1 MKIEDVKTYLVQ
13 DWLLVQIST
22 DSGIV
27 GVGQGTFWGQ
37 PAASEQALLS
47 FKSYLIGKD
56 PLTIDYHYQ
65 YLNRS
70 SSFRASAI
78 YAALSAID
86 AALWDI
92 AGKHYGAPAYT
103 LMGGSHRHKI
113 RMCALCMDGDRD
125 AAVAL
130 AAKAA
135 DEGHTAVKIDPFPG
149 DYPKWSLP
157 RLVDEVVDRVGA
169 VREAVG
175 RDVDIVVE
183 VHRKLGPA
191 EAIAVAQRLEQF
203 DLLLIED
210 PIPPDSADSMAEVA
224 SRTTIP
230 IATGERL
237 HTIYEFREILSQGR
251 SARPQAG
258 RRPARRPNP
267 VQEDRRAGR
276 GVPRHGLSPQRL
288 GTGDDRDPRAT
299 RGCDPELPRARVQV
313 RREGRHRPQPTAGGG
328 WVHSR
333 AGRAGPGRRLRHRG
347 RRPAPAGAQ
356 GSRDGRTGRRL
367 RGLPLGALLGSL
379 GHDVP
384 R

>member
-13 DWLLVQIST
+13 DWLLVQITT

-56 PLTIDYHYQ
+56 PLTIDYHYH

-86 AALWDI
+86 SALWDI
-92 AGKHYGAPAYT
+92 AGKHYGAPVHS
-103 LMGGSHRHKI
+103 LLGGTHRHKI

-125 AAVAL
+125 RAVAL
-130 AAKAA
+130 AAQAA
-135 DEGHTAVKIDPFPG
+135 AEGLTAVKIDPFPG
-149 DYPKWSLP
+149 DYPNWTLP
-157 RLVDEVVDRVGA
+157 RLIDEVVDRVGA
-169 VREAVG
+169 VRESVG

-210 PIPPDSADSMAEVA
+210 PIPPDSVDSMAEVA

-230 IATGERL
+230 VATGERL
-237 HTIYEFREILSQGR
+237 HTIYEFREILSPGR
-251 SARPQAG
+251 RTRPQA
-258 RRPARRPNP
+258 RRRATRRADP
-267 VQEDRRAGR
+267 VQEDRRSGR
-276 GVPRHGLSPQRL
+276 GLPRHGLAPQRL
-288 GTGDDRDPRAT
+288 GPCRDRDTRAAGG
-299 RGCDPELPRARVQV
+299 RNPELPRAGVQE
-313 RREGRHRPQPTAGGG
+313 RR
-328 WVHSR
+328 
-333 AGRAGPGRRLRHRG
+333 
-347 RRPAPAGAQ
+347 
-356 GSRDGRTGRRL
+356 
-367 RGLPLGALLGSL
+367 
-379 GHDVP
+379 
-384 R
+384 